1 MYCIHIIYNQMWVT
15 GPVGLWANKALAPRA
30 SHCASAVSVYVI
42 LGKNPLCQ
50 NSFPAQ
56 EN

>member
-1 MYCIHIIYNQMWVT
+1 MYCIYIIYNQMT
-15 GPVGLWANKALAPRA
+15 GGPVGLWANKALATCA
-30 SHCASAVSVYVI
+30 THCASVSVYVM
-42 LGKNPLCQ
+42 LVKNPLCQ

>member
-1 MYCIHIIYNQMWVT
+1 MAGT
-15 GPVGLWANKALAPRA
+15 VGRWANKALAPCA

-50 NSFPAQ
+50 NSFPAL